1 MSEGTHRVTAGR
13 AQALFL
19 ASLAVLLCLAVSLQ
33 LGTQAAAQAPA
44 PAKPMEAKKEAGA
57 AKKRVTNLRDPFRSP
72 VSRNEEG
79 MAGQALPPG
88 KRGLVIAQLSVDGI
102 IITPSDKIAV
112 VNMRGRNRAYFLR
125 ERDEVWNGFV
135 ARITEDGVVFRER
148 ATDAF
153 GSQFER
159 EVTKQLTGSGA
170 KP

>member
-1 MSEGTHRVTAGR
+1 MRQGTHRVTAWR
-13 AQALFL
+13 VQALFW

-33 LGTQAAAQAPA
+33 LGAQAAAQAPA
-44 PAKPMEAKKEAGA
+44 P
-57 AKKRVTNLRDPFRSP
+57 AKKRVTNLRDPFRSL

-102 IITPSDKIAV
+102 IIMASDKIAV